1 VAGAPRRLIP
11 VLSALPPLRLAL
23 DTNVW
28 LDWLVFDD
36 PAVQPLKAA
45 VATGGAVIVIDDPC
59 EDELVRV
66 LAYPV
71 RKFVPDAAVQ
81 AARLAECRRITSGFR
96 IRDTEFS
103 STGPGPAP
111 LPVCSDPDDQK
122 FLELAR
128 NAAVDCLVTKDKAL
142 LVLARHRSRP
152 PPFRILTPPALL
164 LVLSDA

>member
-1 VAGAPRRLIP
+1 
-11 VLSALPPLRLAL
+11 LRVAL

-45 VATGGAVIVIDDPC
+45 VAAGRAVIVIDDPC

-71 RKFVPDAAVQ
+71 RKVVPDAAVQ
-81 AARLAECRRITSGFR
+81 TARLAECRRVT
-96 IRDTEFS
+96 TEHRC
-103 STGPGPAP
+103 TNPGQTP

-142 LVLARHRSRP
+142 LVLSRHRTRP
-152 PPFRILTPPALL
+152 PPFRILTPAQLL
-164 LVLSDA
+164 TLLPEG

>member
-1 VAGAPRRLIP
+1 MR
-11 VLSALPPLRLAL
+11 PLRLAL

-36 PAVQPLKAA
+36 PLIQPLKAA
-45 VATGGAVIVIDDPC
+45 VAAGRAGIVIDDPC
-59 EDELVRV
+59 EDELIRV

-71 RKFVPDAAVQ
+71 RKVVPEVPVQ

-96 IRDTEFS
+96 IQEAGFS
-103 STGPGPAP
+103 GTSPGLAP

-128 NAAVDCLVTKDKAL
+128 NADADCLVTKDKAL
-142 LVLARHRSRP
+142 LVLARHKRLP
-152 PPFRILTPPALL
+152 PPFRILTPAQIAALPALYEDL
-164 LVLSDA
+164 RAL